1 MNKYQQ
7 HRKRQGLT
15 GKVDG
20 MLLDELLGLIR
31 VETGEREHA
40 LYGIDIPTIRI
51 MSISLVFTFGL
62 FRFCPSPS

>member
-1 MNKYQQ
+1 MLSILAVDSGGPSLNM
-7 HRKRQGLT
+7 RPGLT

-40 LYGIDIPTIRI
+40 L
-51 MSISLVFTFGL
+51 
-62 FRFCPSPS
+62 

>member
-20 MLLDELLGLIR
+20 MLLDELLSLIR

-40 LYGIDIPTIRI
+40 LYGIDISTIRI
-51 MSISLVFTFGL
+51 MSISLVFDFGL

>member
-1 MNKYQQ
+1 MNKCQQ

-51 MSISLVFTFGL
+51 MVISLVFNFGL

>member
-15 GKVDG
+15 GKIDG

-40 LYGIDIPTIRI
+40 LYSIDIPTIRN
-51 MSISLVFTFGL
+51 MVISLVFNFDL

>member
-7 HRKRQGLT
+7 HRKHRGLT

-40 LYGIDIPTIRI
+40 LYSIDIPTIRI
-51 MSISLVFTFGL
+51 MSISLVSNFGL
-62 FRFCPSPS
+62 RRSFPSPS

>member
-7 HRKRQGLT
+7 HRKHHGLT

-51 MSISLVFTFGL
+51 MFISLVSNFGL
-62 FRFCPSPS
+62 RRSFPSPS

>member
-15 GKVDG
+15 GKIDG

-40 LYGIDIPTIRI
+40 LYSIDIPTIRN
-51 MSISLVFTFGL
+51 MVISLVFNFGL